1 MSGSCR
7 KASRAF
13 TMDEAAELGHCTKVQ
28 WPCLRLPDTL
38 LTAMSPDHA
47 IIHLIDDDDGVRR
60 ALGRVMTQAGL
71 VWKAHDS
78 AEAFLAEP
86 GPAAGGC
93 IVADLMMPGMSGLE
107 LKRRLDS
114 AGVRLPLI
122 LLSAHDTITA
132 RAAARRAGAA
142 AYFRKPVDIEALL
155 DAIQWSAL
163 PA

>member
-1 MSGSCR
+1 MSGSR
-7 KASRAF
+7 RNASRSF
-13 TMDEAAELGHCTKVQ
+13 TMDKAAELGHCTKVQ
-28 WPCLRLPDTL
+28 WPDPRLPDSL
-38 LTAMSPDHA
+38 LPAMSPERA

-71 VWKAHDS
+71 AWKAHDS
-78 AEAFLAEP
+78 AEAFLAEA
-86 GPAAGGC
+86 GPADAGC

-114 AGVRLPLI
+114 AGFRLPLI

-132 RAAARRAGAA
+132 RAAARSAGAA

>member
-1 MSGSCR
+1 
-7 KASRAF
+7 
-13 TMDEAAELGHCTKVQ
+13 
-28 WPCLRLPDTL
+28 
-38 LTAMSPDHA
+38 MSPESA
-47 IIHLIDDDDGVRR
+47 IIHLIDDDAGVRR
-60 ALGRVMTQAGL
+60 ALGRVMSQAGL
-71 VWKAHDS
+71 AWQAYDS
-78 AEAFLAEP
+78 AEAFLAD
-86 GPAAGGC
+86 AGSTTAGC

-122 LLSAHDTITA
+122 LLTAHDTAAA
-132 RAAARRAGAA
+132 RAAARSAGAA